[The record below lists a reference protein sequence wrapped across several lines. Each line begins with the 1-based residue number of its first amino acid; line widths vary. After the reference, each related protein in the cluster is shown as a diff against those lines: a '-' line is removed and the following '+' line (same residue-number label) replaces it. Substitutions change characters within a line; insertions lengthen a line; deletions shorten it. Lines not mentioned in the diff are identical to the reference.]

1 MPERRRIPE
10 DPPQKRRSAA
20 DDKQPAQPVLPPELP
35 DAEATRAQTVDER
48 TRHLPPVKDT
58 RLIAVQFSS
67 PPEKPKRGQL
77 QERPARP
84 PARSSPLRL
93 PVWSVLLM
101 LTLVG
106 MSVACIVFAVI
117 ALGGRTA
124 PTLPPR
130 FVVLTAAPT
139 ATPVIT
145 VPSLLVTAT
154 LPPQF
159 QQTSAPSGLVLSGPT
174 LAPIIYTATPTP
186 APEIAVDSTVQIIG
200 TQGINIRTNPGTENA
215 VLDVVN
221 PGEIFTVIAGPQEAN
236 GLHWWQLAD
245 SSRNVIGWA
254 ADNDGTTDLFQVIA
268 LN

>member
-10 DPPQKRRSAA
+10 DSPQKRPSATE
-20 DDKQPAQPVLPPELP
+20 DKQPAQPVLPPELP
-35 DAEATRAQTVDER
+35 DAEATRAQTVEER
-48 TRHLPPVKDT
+48 TRHLPPVKDM
-58 RLIAVQFSS
+58 RLIAPQVSNL
-67 PPEKPKRGQL
+67 PEKPKRGQPP
-77 QERPARP
+77 ERVAKN

-106 MSVACIVFAVI
+106 MSVACIVFAVV

-139 ATPVIT
+139 VTPAIT
-145 VPSLLVTAT
+145 VPSLLATPT
-154 LPPQF
+154 LPAQF
-159 QQTSAPSGLVLSGPT
+159 QQSAEPAGLVLAGPT
-174 LAPIIYTATPTP
+174 LAPIIFTATPTP
-186 APEIAVDSTVQIIG
+186 APEIAVGSTVQIIG

-236 GLHWWQLAD
+236 GLRWWQLAD

-254 ADNDGTTDLFQVIA
+254 ADNDGTTDLFQVITP
-268 LN
+268 